1 MKMGQI
7 ILIGVLGLAGVWV
20 AFRALSGT
28 TGVAYYKDKHTQ
40 SLAAGT
46 LVPDFDEE
54 VEKSWKE
61 YTDQVDDEILANNTF
76 FNDALNEILAEGQ
89 SVFTLEG

>member
-1 MKMGQI
+1 M
-7 ILIGVLGLAGVWV
+7 
-20 AFRALSGT
+20 
-28 TGVAYYKDKHTQ
+28 
-40 SLAAGT
+40 
-46 LVPDFDEE
+46 PDFDEE